1 MDIHSW
7 VNPQTVSP
15 SEPPFRGWTFC
26 FVLFIRD
33 LSIME
38 LGINFTII
46 INFNIFANSKCIS
59 LKFHK
64 YIAFHF
70 ASELWI
76 DIHCW
81 FCIRL
86 CRIIPRF
93 ENPYINSVLHCR
105 NFIKPNKESQI
116 FYININKA
124 NFPNQRYS
132 IITSVRN
139 VGCFGWESACPFWNL
154 LIMVNG
160 FNILNLCAWTNGWF
174 WQGESSK
181 KSHMLTQNPLRR

>member
-1 MDIHSW
+1 M
-7 VNPQTVSP
+7 NLQTVSP

-33 LSIME
+33 LSIMN

-93 ENPYINSVLHCR
+93 ENPYINSVPHCCE
-105 NFIKPNKESQI
+105 FIRTNKESQI
-116 FYININKA
+116 FYIYINRY
-124 NFPNQRYS
+124 NFPTVDTRLQVS
-132 IITSVRN
+132 EILVVSA
-139 VGCFGWESACPFWNL
+139 ESACPFWNL
-154 LIMVNG
+154 LIMLNG
-160 FNILNLCAWTNGWF
+160 FNILNLSVRPNTMVGFVW
-174 WQGESSK
+174 
-181 KSHMLTQNPLRR
+181 L

>member
-1 MDIHSW
+1 MGKF
-7 VNPQTVSP
+7 QTWSP

-33 LSIME
+33 LSIMN

-76 DIHCW
+76 DIHCG

-93 ENPYINSVLHCR
+93 ENPYINSAPHCGE
-105 NFIKPNKESQI
+105 FIKNKTKNLRYSNI
-116 FYININKA
+116 SINKP
-124 NFPNQRYS
+124 NFPDHQYL
-132 IITSVRN
+132 ITSVRN
-139 VGCFGWESACPFWNL
+139 FGYSDESACPFENL
-154 LIMVNG
+154 LIMVST
-160 FNILNLCAWTNGWF
+160 F
-174 WQGESSK
+174 
-181 KSHMLTQNPLRR
+181 

>member
-1 MDIHSW
+1 MLFFCWIVRQSW
-7 VNPQTVSP
+7 GKFQTWSP

-33 LSIME
+33 LSIMN

-76 DIHCW
+76 DIHCG

-93 ENPYINSVLHCR
+93 ENPYINSAPHCGE
-105 NFIKPNKESQI
+105 FIKNKTKNLRYSNI
-116 FYININKA
+116 SINKP
-124 NFPNQRYS
+124 NFPETTDTWLRVS
-132 IITSVRN
+132 
-139 VGCFGWESACPFWNL
+139 E
-154 LIMVNG
+154 
-160 FNILNLCAWTNGWF
+160 ILVTRMKAHAHLKTC
-174 WQGESSK
+174 
-181 KSHMLTQNPLRR
+181 L